1 MGNDAFKKQSFH
13 EAIEHYTDAIGKSG
27 FFSYV
32 YPLDICPHEAILSN
46 RAASLIQIKEF
57 NRAMEDCQ

>member
-13 EAIEHYTDAIGKSG
+13 EAIEHYTDAI
-27 FFSYV
+27 
-32 YPLDICPHEAILSN
+32 DICPHEAILSN